1 MNRWLWVWI
10 LAGFFVAAEQSSCP
24 ADEKPWDNRV
34 FSADI
39 ATIISAVRA
48 LPLPTDADVEFLLC
62 EQSYYFDKQGCR
74 RYVMREV
81 FRCLTKEGV
90 DNWSY
95 VEDNWAPWCEDKPTL
110 RARVITPDG
119 KAHWLDP
126 KSIGEAPISQDE
138 KILSDRRIV
147 RAPLPALAVGAVVE
161 LETEVRE
168 TKPFFTRGRVGRFP
182 LAVFYPTQKI
192 RLTIDVPRELPLR
205 YEVRGGRLEPKR
217 SEKDGRLRLVFE
229 KNKAKVLKYLEAD
242 LPPESPPYEEVVFAT
257 GKSWADVASGYAD
270 IVEKQMDLS
279 AVKSLSRET
288 VGKEKDP
295 GKKAAVLLETVHRLV
310 RYTGVEFGEAA
321 IEPRTPIETLTRR
334 YGDCKDQA
342 TLLVAMLRAVDI
354 PANVALLK
362 IVEPADVVPDMP
374 GLSAFNHAIVY
385 VPGPPEYWID
395 PTAEYVPFGRLPVCD
410 QDRLALITDMQHQN
424 LVRTPRS
431 DYKENLIEEIREYTL
446 QKEDRGN
453 VREIIRATGSFAQQ
467 HRRSYAARSE
477 QDLKKGWKEYA
488 QSNYK
493 TRTIASMKSSAL
505 RELEKPFEIE
515 VEISDA
521 QISLSKETPVIA
533 FSPYKIFRRLPPY
546 FLAIKPPDDKI
557 KGEKD
562 PDVPD
567 KRQAPLVLPEPHVSQ
582 LEYLIA
588 PPPDYIPEK
597 LPEDKVKQIGPA
609 TISQK
614 YAWKD
619 GKLQAIFR
627 FDTGEGRFTAE
638 EAEDLRHGIADL
650 GIEGDP
656 SRWEERIAFSHGA
669 LQKIAAGKLDEAI
682 TQCMEDLKI
691 HPDSAET
698 YMRFS
703 KVLLSAGFGEAA
715 RRSARKAAE
724 LAPDS
729 VAAQSNLAEIL
740 ACDLIGRRF
749 RRGMDWFGASKAF
762 QSALELDPSN
772 VTSRWHYALFLERD
786 QCGRRYG
793 QAANL
798 TGAIQEYRK
807 MLKEGVYENS
817 KENLTFT
824 LAMAL
829 MHSEKFSEAQQLLAE
844 SDKMPLMNPINLAIT
859 MIEQGPAAVRDKA
872 EQMESSSQKRS
883 ALLRTASDILLE
895 IRYYQHAKSVMD
907 LLPDNVKQESQSHVQ
922 FLSMARRI
930 EKSAVAEDS
939 PFWPVEQ
946 LYMSLLADERSDKPL
961 SDLFNLGANEADVAQ
976 AIDEANQ
983 PLIPYTRLIYANE
996 LAPRR
1001 MADMVSLF
1009 HMSSKAGVAA
1019 DSGYQITVTGLW
1031 PQASI
1036 WYVLYQKERFRLLP
1050 PGRHRAILGAA
1061 AMECLKTNDYKKAEQ
1076 WLDWAYQDH
1085 KKEVGWVDPFSGS
1098 PFGRIWWGRNHAD
1111 QQILR
1116 LAAAALACEGRLAQL
1131 AIPVLEAQKNDV
1143 ADKGLALQ
1151 IDRALGIGYL
1161 NNGNWPEL
1169 LEMSDKVLSE
1179 HKESHEAMNWKSVAL
1194 WVLGRTDELRIW
1206 LHLQLGRED
1215 ISSQAREALAL
1226 QASKIGDFE
1235 LALKNL
1241 RALNAQGNATS
1252 LGLNELAWI
1261 AVIYDTLDDATL
1273 QLALKARKQATD
1285 NESAYLN
1292 TLAAVY
1298 AGMGKTNEALDT
1310 LYKCVDARG
1319 GDPQN
1324 ADWCVLGR
1332 MAEHL
1337 GLHDV
1342 AVSLYNKV
1350 TRPRRQIAND
1360 SYALA
1365 QRRLEI
1371 LALSP
1376 SDSLSMPPENV
1387 KDE

>member
-1 MNRWLWVWI
+1 MNCRLWFWI
-10 LAGFFVAAEQSSCP
+10 LAGFFVAVEQSSCQ

-39 ATIISAVRA
+39 ATTMAAVQA
-48 LPLPTDADVEFLLC
+48 LPLPTDADVEVLLF
-62 EQSYYFDKQGCR
+62 EQSYNFDKQGSR
-74 RYVMREV
+74 RYVFREV
-81 FRCLTKEGV
+81 YRCLTKEGV

-95 VEDNWAPWCEDKPTL
+95 VEDNWAPWCEDKPAL

-126 KSIGEAPISQDE
+126 KSIGEAPVSQDE

-147 RAPLPALAVGAVVE
+147 RGPLPALAVGAVVE
-161 LETEVRE
+161 LQVEVRE
-168 TKPFFTRGRVGRFP
+168 TKPFFARGRVCHFP
-182 LAVFYPTQKI
+182 LAAFYPTQKK

-229 KNKAKVLKYLEAD
+229 KTQAKVLKYLESN
-242 LPPESPPYEEVVFAT
+242 LPPESPHYEELVFST
-257 GKSWADVASGYAD
+257 GKSWADVAAGYVE

-288 VGKEKDP
+288 VGKEKDS
-295 GKKAAVLLETVHRLV
+295 GKKAALLLETVHRLV

-354 PANVALLK
+354 PAHVALLK
-362 IVEPADVVPDMP
+362 IGEQADVVADMP
-374 GLSAFNHAIVY
+374 GLSAFDHAIVY

-410 QDRLALITDMQHQN
+410 QGRLSLIADMQQKG

-431 DYKENLIEEIREYTL
+431 DYKENSLEEIREYTL

-453 VREIIRATGSFAQQ
+453 VRETIRATGSFAQQ

-477 QDLKKGWKEYA
+477 DDLKKGWKAYA

-493 TRTIASMKSSAL
+493 TRTIAAMKSSAL

-521 QISLSKETPVIA
+521 QISLSKETPV
-533 FSPYKIFRRLPPY
+533 FSFCPYRIFRQLPPY

-562 PDVPD
+562 PDIPD

-582 LEYLIA
+582 IEYLIA
-588 PPPDYIPEK
+588 PPPDYIPET
-597 LPEDKVKQIGPA
+597 LPKDKVKQIGPA

-614 YAWKD
+614 FAWKD
-619 GKLQAIFR
+619 GKLQAVFR

-638 EAEDLRHGIADL
+638 EAEELRHGIADL
-650 GIEGDP
+650 GIEGDV

-682 TQCMEDLKI
+682 QQCMEDLKI

-698 YMRFS
+698 CMRCS
-703 KVLLSAGFGEAA
+703 KVLLSAGFAETA

-740 ACDLIGRRF
+740 SCDLIGRRF
-749 RRGMDWFGASKAF
+749 RRGMDWYGASSAF
-762 QSALELDPSN
+762 QRALELDPSN
-772 VTSRWHYALFLERD
+772 VPARWHYALFLEHD

-798 TGAIQEYRK
+798 AGAIEEYRR

-829 MHSEKFSEAQQLLAE
+829 MHSEKFSEAQQLLTE
-844 SDKMPLMNPINLAIT
+844 SDKMPLMSPINVAIA
-859 MIEQGPAAVRDKA
+859 MIEQGPLTARDKA
-872 EQMESSSQKRS
+872 ERLEPDGQKR
-883 ALLRTASDILLE
+883 ILLIKTAAEVLVE
-895 IRYYQHAKSVMD
+895 IRYYPQAKALLEM
-907 LLPDNVKQESQSHVQ
+907 LPDNVKQEQQSRLQ
-922 FLSMARRI
+922 FLSAVRRI
-930 EKSAVAEDS
+930 DKSAVSESS
-939 PFWPVEQ
+939 PLWPVEQ
-946 LYMSLLADERSDKPL
+946 LYMGLLADEKGDKAL
-961 SDLFNLGANEADVAQ
+961 KDLFNLGADETDIDQ
-976 AIDEANQ
+976 AVDMANQ
-983 PLIPYTRLIYANE
+983 PVIPYARLIYANE
-996 LAPRR
+996 FAPRR

-1031 PQASI
+1031 PQATI

-1050 PGRHRAILGAA
+1050 PGRRCAILGAL
-1061 AMECLKTNDYKKAEQ
+1061 AMECLKANDYKKAEQ

-1085 KKEVGWVDPFSGS
+1085 KKEVGWFDPFSGS
-1098 PFGRIWWGRNHAD
+1098 PFGRIWWERNHAD

-1116 LAAAALACEGRLAQL
+1116 IAAAALACEGRLAHL
-1131 AIPVLEAQKNDV
+1131 AIPVLQEQKKDV
-1143 ADKGLALQ
+1143 SDKTLELQ
-1151 IDRALGIGYL
+1151 MDRAIATGYL
-1161 NNGNWPEL
+1161 NAGNWPEL
-1169 LEMSDKVLSE
+1169 LELSDKVLSE
-1179 HKESHEAMNWKSVAL
+1179 HKESHEAMNWKAVAL
-1194 WVLGRTDELRIW
+1194 WALGRTDELRNW
-1206 LHLQLGRED
+1206 LHSQLDGND

-1226 QASKIGDFE
+1226 QASKIGDFD
-1235 LALKNL
+1235 LARKNL
-1241 RALNAQGNATS
+1241 GALNAQGNATP

-1261 AVIYDTLDDATL
+1261 AVVYDTVDDATL

-1285 NESAYLN
+1285 NE
-1292 TLAAVY
+1292 
-1298 AGMGKTNEALDT
+1298 
-1310 LYKCVDARG
+1310 
-1319 GDPQN
+1319 
-1324 ADWCVLGR
+1324 
-1332 MAEHL
+1332 
-1337 GLHDV
+1337 
-1342 AVSLYNKV
+1342 
-1350 TRPRRQIAND
+1350 
-1360 SYALA
+1360 
-1365 QRRLEI
+1365 
-1371 LALSP
+1371 
-1376 SDSLSMPPENV
+1376 
-1387 KDE
+1387 